1 MLCRK
6 WNNKVVA
13 EWNLYLAFVLM
24 VMTNEPVEVGMWSRA
39 VNTPINFQSDTAYKL
54 LRTWWR
60 HETLRLCP
68 SFYVSRICTRMWQ
81 ILPKIRILLLQNMKV
96 TCILLVNYNFV
107 LFDINNTRF
116 IVLLSLYDGKVGFTS
131 FTWTAHNI

>member
-1 MLCRK
+1 
-6 WNNKVVA
+6 
-13 EWNLYLAFVLM
+13 LAFVLM
-24 VMTNEPVEVGMWSRA
+24 AMTNEPMEVGMWSRA
-39 VNTPINFQSDTAYKL
+39 INTPTNFHWNTAYKL

-68 SFYVSRICTRMWQ
+68 SFYVSRICTWQ
-81 ILPKIRILLLQNMKV
+81 ILPKMKILLLQNMKV

-107 LFDINNTRF
+107 LFTYDINNTRF

-131 FTWTAHNI
+131 FTWTTHHPIWNNMVHTWTCKVGVI